1 MAVGCGLVA
10 ESVRWGVGEPVRGS
24 GCRVRVGV
32 VVRGGVLDR
41 LLRGVPPMGEGNVG
55 GACGCSGSVTVG
67 VGMRFTYCHRSCGCL
82 FGADVG
88 LGDAVGK
95 VLLAVGKEVADW
107 LLSAVGMMPAKE
119 GSWTMAWMSVWM

>member
-1 MAVGCGLVA
+1 MACDGCRVVA
-10 ESVRWGVGEPVRGS
+10 GVVRWGVGEPVRGS

-32 VVRGGVLDR
+32 VVRGGVLER

-55 GACGCSGSVTVG
+55 GVCGCSGKVTVG

-82 FGADVG
+82 LVADVG

-95 VLLAVGKEVADW
+95 VLLAWEGRWPVDW
-107 LLSAVGMMPAKE
+107 CLMWA
-119 GSWTMAWMSVWM
+119 